1 MKSLLSRSGSAK
13 KMPMPFA
20 RTEASTRAAPD
31 RWPPEGRNPQL
42 TLPIHRISVAPNRG
56 AGVAPPE

>member
-20 RTEASTRAAPD
+20 RTEASTRARPD
-31 RWPPEGRNPQL
+31 RWPPEGRNRRPVM
-42 TLPIHRISVAPNRG
+42 PIHRDPVAPNRDAG
-56 AGVAPPE
+56 AVPPN